1 MVEIFLIKEQ
11 KNIFFNIQYI
21 SYRFDVCEKT
31 IYLLLKEL
39 QSLDLI
45 KHNFRKNQLVFLSML
60 DYKQSK
66 IFQSKSQEVETESK
80 QDFSQFPARFF
91 KDMNCIVNRIIKQD
105 TKDFN
110 RTFSIQDKLWKLKV
124 SENKFI
130 DYKGIFLEF
139 EEVNDSQ
146 CTIRMPYTYLTN
158 EIPPKLSH
166 PFHKNIIKSK
176 ILKGLNAITYR
187 EDLQGGCNEKIA

>member
-105 TKDFN
+105 TKRFQQN
-110 RTFSIQDKLWKLKV
+110 F
-124 SENKFI
+124 
-130 DYKGIFLEF
+130 
-139 EEVNDSQ
+139 
-146 CTIRMPYTYLTN
+146 
-158 EIPPKLSH
+158 
-166 PFHKNIIKSK
+166 
-176 ILKGLNAITYR
+176 
-187 EDLQGGCNEKIA
+187 

>member
-1 MVEIFLIKEQ
+1 M
-11 KNIFFNIQYI
+11 
-21 SYRFDVCEKT
+21 
-31 IYLLLKEL
+31 
-39 QSLDLI
+39 
-45 KHNFRKNQLVFLSML
+45 SML

>member
-1 MVEIFLIKEQ
+1 MLIVLS
-11 KNIFFNIQYI
+11 N
-21 SYRFDVCEKT
+21 KT
-31 IYLLLKEL
+31 
-39 QSLDLI
+39 Q
-45 KHNFRKNQLVFLSML
+45 
-60 DYKQSK
+60 
-66 IFQSKSQEVETESK
+66 
-80 QDFSQFPARFF
+80 
-91 KDMNCIVNRIIKQD
+91 
-105 TKDFN
+105 KDFN